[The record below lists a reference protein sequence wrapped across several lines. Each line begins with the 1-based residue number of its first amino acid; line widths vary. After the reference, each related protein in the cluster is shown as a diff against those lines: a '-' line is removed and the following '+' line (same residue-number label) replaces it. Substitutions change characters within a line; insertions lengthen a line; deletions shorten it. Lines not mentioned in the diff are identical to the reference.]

1 VKKVA
6 KFNSLLELGNFNI
19 AAEIRQ
25 EAAELKKGE
34 ATYNLSKSAK
44 LVIKPDNAI
53 LYDGIRSVT
62 IVSEGQAVSHDFT
75 RLQHAWLSNRN
86 KQQ

>member
-1 VKKVA
+1 MT
-6 KFNSLLELGNFNI
+6 KFSSLLELGNFNI

-34 ATYNLSKSAK
+34 ATYNLSKSAQ
-44 LVIKPDNAI
+44 LVIKPGNAT

-62 IVSEGQAVSHDFT
+62 IVSDGQPVSHDFT
-75 RLQHAWLSNRN
+75 PLQRAWLSRRN
-86 KQQ
+86 IKQ

>member
-1 VKKVA
+1 VT

-34 ATYNLSKSAK
+34 TVYKLSKSAK
-44 LVIKPDNAI
+44 LVIKPDNAT

-62 IVSEGQAVSHDFT
+62 IVSNGEHASHDFT
-75 RLQHAWLSNRN
+75 AMQQAWLSRRT